1 MSSVQHLLKR
11 FNIDGS
17 MKRKHSL
24 FKGKNDQVP
33 DYNIFNQTSK
43 QLIKVMVSDCLTWY
57 GATNHFLLMDVRQKW
72 MHNHTNYIFRK
83 NFYLLFNAF
92 IYLKTGFLYKTMYH
106 HTIQTSCM
114 IFYKKHSIH
123 VFVWCQYFNHKLLI
137 FNFVS
142 EIVIFLFE

>member
-1 MSSVQHLLKR
+1 MVPWKENIVYLKEKKIR
-11 FNIDGS
+11 YQII
-17 MKRKHSL
+17 
-24 FKGKNDQVP
+24 
-33 DYNIFNQTSK
+33 IF
-43 QLIKVMVSDCLTWY
+43 LIKQVNSSSKWWY
-57 GATNHFLLMDVRQKW
+57 QIVWHDMEQPNHFLLMDVRQKW

-123 VFVWCQYFNHKLLI
+123 VFVWCQHLNHKVLI
-137 FNFVS
+137 FDFVS

>member
-1 MSSVQHLLKR
+1 MVPWKENIVYLKEKKIR
-11 FNIDGS
+11 YQTI
-17 MKRKHSL
+17 
-24 FKGKNDQVP
+24 
-33 DYNIFNQTSK
+33 IF
-43 QLIKVMVSDCLTWY
+43 LIKQVNSSSKWWY
-57 GATNHFLLMDVRQKW
+57 QIVWHDMGQPNHFLLMDVRQKW
-72 MHNHTNYIFRK
+72 MHSHTNYIFRK

-123 VFVWCQYFNHKLLI
+123 VFVWCQHLNHKLLI